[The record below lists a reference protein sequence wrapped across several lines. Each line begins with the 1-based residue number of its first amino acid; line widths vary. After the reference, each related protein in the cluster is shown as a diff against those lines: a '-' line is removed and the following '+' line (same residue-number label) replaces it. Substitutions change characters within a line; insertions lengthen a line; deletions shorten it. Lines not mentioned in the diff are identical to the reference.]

1 MKHALSLPLNRKPF
15 PYLCILIL
23 LLGSSPGIQAQQ
35 ISYQTA
41 KKPLVEILNDI
52 SDSYQLYFSYSP
64 DLLNTYEAS
73 IYAYDQS
80 IEDFLYDLLNPFD
93 LQAKR
98 SKGSYFYIQKARRK
112 LSIHIKDKDNG
123 EALAY
128 AIVRSLNSRRGA
140 YADENGI
147 AQMEYDTREDSLL
160 QINHIGYL
168 NSYIR
173 IQDKMP
179 ESLTIQLEA
188 DSVGLEEVL
197 IEYNNEAITLR
208 EGAQFVLNPG
218 NMKVLPGLA
227 EADVLL
233 SVQSLPG
240 IESNDETAS
249 GINIRGGGSDE
260 LMVYWDRIPIYKQAH
275 FFGTLTTFIPSTVEK
290 ISAFKNYIPA
300 QYTGATSGL
309 LEISLPDSVP
319 ARPHAVVNA
328 NFTHAD
334 LMLHVPLKEKFAF
347 LLAGRLSFHDNDW
360 FDSPTFSAHRNK
372 LFSGS
377 RQEDIFQGILDED
390 DEEDIPVFRDQTSLS
405 YRDLNGKLIFAPTAK
420 NYVSL
425 SFMQN
430 SDRFNFNATSTESSI
445 LAERSHDVEF
455 RGANFFYSRTW
466 NARWKSQISLS
477 QASYSLN
484 NEDLGIFEEGTERN
498 KITIVNT
505 LDNTEAK
512 ISLDYQASQRGTF
525 SAGYQYNSYANFF
538 EFDETSTFGDPVLDT
553 LEAAE
558 IAQGIF
564 LKYHYSWQDKIDFQP
579 QVRIDRIPGLDET
592 LVNPVISFHYKISP
606 DIWFKSSYGQYI
618 QLIRSLR
625 EGDLDVSNVSES
637 VWLLAEGSG
646 IPGGEEE
653 LPIIE
658 SRQLSVGGLFKKK
671 GWLIDLDFY
680 WKETEDLSSIN
691 QFNRNNSMDIDFA
704 LGSAEAVGLDF
715 MLKKKF
721 GRYESW
727 MSYSLSRVR
736 NTFEDLSATPFPSS
750 FDRPHQ
756 FRWVHNLYL
765 APFEFSI
772 GWILKSGTPYTRP
785 QGLTFIPDDPDE
797 PDDPNDPDDLDGFYE
812 IKFGP
817 INGARLPIYH
827 RLDLSAWYK
836 FEKRMGGFSG
846 QIGFSIQNVYN
857 RENVWQRFYFLDDVD
872 DDQLPEIIEEERN
885 FLGFTPNLSVRL
897 NF

>member
-1 MKHALSLPLNRKPF
+1 MNKNPFSIIFLLALF
-15 PYLCILIL
+15 
-23 LLGSSPGIQAQQ
+23 LGSSLNLHAQEINYQAF
-35 ISYQTA
+35 
-41 KKPLVEILNDI
+41 KKPLEEILKDI
-52 SDSYQLYFSYSP
+52 SGKYQLYFSYSP
-64 DLLNTYEAS
+64 ELLDTYKAS
-73 IYAYDQS
+73 IYAENQA
-80 IEDFLYDLLNPFD
+80 IETFLQELLNPFG

-98 SKGSYFYIQKARRK
+98 SKGNYFYLQKAKRK
-112 LSIHIKDKDNG
+112 LSIRIKDKNSG

-147 AQMEYDTREDSLL
+147 ARMEYDTREDSLL
-160 QINHIGYL
+160 QVNHIGYL
-168 NSYIR
+168 KEYIR
-173 IQDKMP
+173 IKEQMP
-179 ESLTIQLEA
+179 ESLTMQLEA

-197 IEYNNEAITLR
+197 IEYNNEAITLS
-208 EGAQFVLNPG
+208 EGAQFILNPG

-275 FFGTLTTFIPSTVEK
+275 FFGTLTTFIPSTVDK

-319 ARPHAVVNA
+319 YRPQAVVNA
-328 NFTHAD
+328 NFTHTD
-334 LMLHVPLKEKFAF
+334 LMLEVPIKEKLAF
-347 LLAGRLSFHDNDW
+347 ILAGRLSFHDSDLFN
-360 FDSPTFSAHRNK
+360 SPTFTSHRDK

-377 RQEDIFQGILDED
+377 RQEDILREFVDED
-390 DEEDIPVFRDQTSLS
+390 DEETILVLRDQTSLS
-405 YRDLNGKLIFAPTAK
+405 YRDLNGKLIFKPTNK
-420 NYVSL
+420 DYFSL

-430 SDRFNFNATSTESSI
+430 SDRFNFNASSNESSV
-445 LAERSHDVEF
+445 LAERSHEIEF
-455 RGANFFYSRTW
+455 RGVNFFHNRKW
-466 NARWKSQISLS
+466 NTRWQSQISIS
-477 QASYSLN
+477 QANYSLN

-498 KITIVNT
+498 KLTIINT

-512 ISLDYQASQRGTF
+512 ISLDFQASQKGKL
-525 SAGYQYNSYANFF
+525 SAGYQFNSYSNFF
-538 EFDETSTFGDPVLDT
+538 KLNETSTFEEPVNDS

-558 IAQGIF
+558 VAQGIF
-564 LKYHYSWQDKIDFQP
+564 LKYHYSWEDRIDFQP
-579 QVRIDRIPGLDET
+579 QVRVDQIPGLNET
-592 LVNPVISFHYKISP
+592 LLNPVITFHYKVSP

-625 EGDLDVSNVSES
+625 QGELDVSNVSES
-637 VWLLAEGSG
+637 VWLLAEGSSTAG
-646 IPGGEEE
+646 DEEE
-653 LPIIE
+653 LPIIK
-658 SRQLSVGGLFKKK
+658 SRQFSVGGLFKKK

-680 WKETEDLSSIN
+680 WKQTEALSSIN
-691 QFNRNNSMDIDFA
+691 QFNRNSSMDIGFA
-704 LGSAEAVGLDF
+704 LGSAESVGLDF

-721 GRYESW
+721 GRYQTW
-727 MSYSLSRVR
+727 MSYSLSKVT
-736 NTFEDLSATPFPSS
+736 NSFEDLSDTTFPSS

-756 FRWVHNLYL
+756 IRWVHNLYL

-772 GWILKSGTPYTRP
+772 GWILKSGTPYTEP
-785 QGLTFIPDDPDE
+785 AGLTFFPGDPNE
-797 PDDPNDPDDLDGFYE
+797 PNDPDNPNDLNGYYE
-812 IKFGP
+812 IRYGS
-817 INGARLPIYH
+817 INGARLPLYH
-827 RLDLSAWYK
+827 RLDLSAWHK
-836 FEKRMGGFSG
+836 FEKRMGGFSS

-857 RENVWQRFYFLDDVD
+857 RNNIWQRFYFLEDID
-872 DDQLPEIIEEERN
+872 DDQLPEITKEERS